1 MAQDDRWTLKILSL
15 PIFSDEFSQALLKTP
30 LANLAFVHAVDVNT
44 GSEFVDQIAEWAS
57 GWDGVSHRLC
67 VHTQLHWRVFGG
79 LHVLLKKFFFNQLFF
94 NLGLGCAKQ
103 LGIKSKRAQ
112 WQTLGGWLP

>member
-57 GWDGVSHRLC
+57 GWDGDVASVVCSHPVALESFWRLAC
-67 VHTQLHWRVFGG
+67 SAEKVF
-79 LHVLLKKFFFNQLFF
+79 LQSTVF
-94 NLGLGCAKQ
+94 Q
-103 LGIKSKRAQ
+103 LGFGLCEAARNQEQESSVAN
-112 WQTLGGWLP
+112 L